1 MKKFIFLITFL
12 LIICISAQAK
22 PGDVAGFYYS
32 TDIKTYLNGEQI
44 HAINIDG
51 ETLIS
56 AEDMY
61 YHSFAVWW
69 NGDTRIL
76 EISKVAN
83 AVNGAPPEV
92 EPFTLPVGA
101 IAGKYYETD
110 IKTILDGKE
119 IKAYNIGGRT
129 YISAEGM
136 RAFGYVVDW
145 NNDDRTLK
153 IQSAERAG
161 YTYTIQLLQGKS
173 QTQQG
178 IGNFSL
184 EYTPEQAS
192 GTGDTDYFDL
202 KLTHDGISYLLSIQ
216 FYQNDGLFHSDELQ
230 NKLKECV
237 SSGYGMETPI
247 SPKEK
252 YDYINSHVKIS
263 INGYSPREIQV
274 IGGAGNG
281 HRDFYFNFNDIPKF
295 REDEIESVLVSFDKD
310 ETLSPHP
317 VEIQKNPDSI
327 EFILP
332 KLKKNPND
340 FIHTTF
346 HLDDYVMVLF
356 YESEKLGVVKP
367 RLYLMNRTDFS
378 FTPDFLDEIRT
389 IEGYNYDKLTV
400 FDFMYDEYKHLKF
413 CCSSPEKSGYF
424 YIDPATK
431 TVHEIQ

>member
-12 LIICISAQAK
+12 LVICISAQAK

-44 HAINIDG
+44 HAINIGG

-69 NGDTRIL
+69 NGNDRIL

-119 IKAYNIGGRT
+119 IKGYNIGGRT

-161 YTYTIQLLQGKS
+161 YTYTIPLSK
-173 QTQQG
+173 G
-178 IGNFSL
+178 ISATEEGAGNFSVD
-184 EYTPEQAS
+184 YTINGIS
-192 GTGDTDYFDL
+192 GTGDANYFDL
-202 KLTHDGISYLLSIQ
+202 NLIYDGISYIISMQ

-252 YDYINSHVKIS
+252 YDYINAHVNIS
-263 INGYSPREIQV
+263 INGYSPKEIQV

-281 HRDFYFNFNDIPKF
+281 HRDFYFNFSDIPKLKK
-295 REDEIESVLVSFDKD
+295 DEIQSVSISFDKD
-310 ETLSPHP
+310 ENAVPYKI
-317 VEIQKNPDSI
+317 EIPQITDSI

-332 KLKKNPND
+332 RLKKNEND
-340 FIHTTF
+340 FIYTTY
-346 HLDDYVMVLF
+346 HLTDYVMVYF
-356 YESEKLGVVKP
+356 IESERLGVTKD
-367 RLYLMNRTDFS
+367 RIYLMNRNDLTFTD
-378 FTPDFLDEIRT
+378 DILDQIRT
-389 IEGYNYDKLTV
+389 LEGYNYDDLTV
-400 FDFMYDEYKHLKF
+400 FDFKHEYNNLKF
-413 CCSSPEKSGYF
+413 NCSTPEKAGYF
-424 YIDPATK
+424 YIDLTNL
-431 TVHEIQ
+431 TVHAIE